1 VRAPRHPRLFS
12 LPSGKGGRRRGA
24 VAVAVRRRRA
34 SCERRRA
41 ADLARLGTATEAGRS
56 PASASARPGARRAAS
71 VGGRWI
77 SPGLDCV
84 GASRATAERN
94 RASRDELAQR
104 HRPVRRPRHG
114 RRPPAAAAWPRRR
127 VIDAMARCPPRARTL
142 SSSAAS
148 CPSSRFRAR
157 LAAGPWRTLSLLG
170 SRGVRPDPF
179 LHAWLFPSGRVF
191 RVGYAVNRGGKYYR

>member
-1 VRAPRHPRLFS
+1 M
-12 LPSGKGGRRRGA
+12 
-24 VAVAVRRRRA
+24 
-34 SCERRRA
+34 
-41 ADLARLGTATEAGRS
+41 
-56 PASASARPGARRAAS
+56 
-71 VGGRWI
+71 RWI

-114 RRPPAAAAWPRRR
+114 RRPPAAGAWPRRR
-127 VIDAMARCPPRARTL
+127 VSDAMARCPPRARAL

-157 LAAGPWRTLSLLG
+157 LAVGPWRTLSLLG
-170 SRGVRPDPF
+170 ACGPIRSCTRGCSPVAEYSASAT
-179 LHAWLFPSGRVF
+179 LLIV
-191 RVGYAVNRGGKYYR
+191 VGNTIVNIESTKSKY